1 MMNERDSVSD
11 LPQNVFLLK
20 RRGGNGF
27 RWETTQG
34 LWTLS
39 LIKCLAK
46 YNKPLKENKPQD

>member
-1 MMNERDSVSD
+1 MHERDSISD

-20 RRGGNGF
+20 RRGGNSF

-39 LIKCLAK
+39 LIKHLAK
-46 YNKPLKENKPQD
+46 SNKPLKENKPQD